1 MQNVNRLNFKNI
13 TKILFIGVL
22 SIYSSISFGMNKN
35 ETNSNPLVKKEI
47 LDNFNKWKGTKY
59 KWGGTTKKGID
70 CSAFIGKVYKEG
82 FGLDLPRTT
91 ADLKYEGKHIKKEDL
106 KVGDM
111 VFFRK
116 NKHVGIYVG
125 NNEFVHSSSSR
136 GVVKASLN
144 DKYYSKSFTQGRR
157 IIN

>member
-1 MQNVNRLNFKNI
+1 
-13 TKILFIGVL
+13 
-22 SIYSSISFGMNKN
+22 
-35 ETNSNPLVKKEI
+35 
-47 LDNFNKWKGTKY
+47 
-59 KWGGTTKKGID
+59 
-70 CSAFIGKVYKEG
+70 
-82 FGLDLPRTT
+82 
-91 ADLKYEGKHIKKEDL
+91 
-106 KVGDM
+106 M

-136 GVVKASLN
+136 GVVKTSLN